1 MDYQKACN
9 TIFTDFEVSIVD
21 QTEESLHL
29 EAGSA
34 ILSLDKFELEYY
46 YKRRSEILNDPETS
60 IFYDGY
66 FEQFVEPKPAKG
78 SHYPFGTHINERLE
92 NSSGNIRVNL
102 SSISNFFILF
112 LIDNNLYNHISG
124 RYPDSFLLS
133 SFMNSE
139 TVPFNKLSNIAYS
152 IKVTAEDSY
161 INSSDKNYLHKI
173 AKSALFNISYSNGKA
188 IVPLEFWDKKDQFFY
203 DSHGRYPEFPV
214 RSYNEE
220 LISYHN
226 LALSSASPIFSYLA
240 LYNIIEYFFISS
252 SEKVLYSLVSDKI
265 ASPTFSIEKRKE
277 LKKLVDTVRK
287 QDQRSNEQKMLEM
300 VLEEYFELDEIKDWI
315 KEYEEKKGAYYS
327 EPNKIFDKEFKVEL
341 KSDKFANSLA
351 RRIYHIRNILVHNK
365 EDLEKTRLI
374 PFGGQEEIISKELPL
389 MYFLSEKIIIKTGS
403 TILT

>member
-1 MDYQKACN
+1 MDFQKACDA
-9 TIFTDFEVSIVD
+9 IFTDFEVSIVGE
-21 QTEESLHL
+21 TEESLHL
-29 EAGSA
+29 EAGRA
-34 ILSLDKFELEYY
+34 ILSLDKLDLEYY
-46 YKRRSEILNDPETS
+46 YQRRSKIVNDPETS
-60 IFYDGY
+60 IFYNGY
-66 FEQFVEPKPAKG
+66 FEQFVEPKLAKG
-78 SHYPFGTHINERLE
+78 SHYPFGTYINERLE
-92 NSSGNIRVNL
+92 NSSGNIRVDL
-102 SSISNFFILF
+102 SQISNFFILF

-133 SFMNSE
+133 GFMSGD
-139 TVPFNKLSNIAYS
+139 TIPFNRLSNIAYS

-161 INSSDKNYLHKI
+161 VNFSDKNYLHKI
-173 AKSALFNISYSNGKA
+173 AKSALFNISYSSGKA

-203 DSHGRYPEFPV
+203 ESHGRYPEFPV
-214 RSYNEE
+214 RNYNEK

-265 ASPTFSIEKRKE
+265 SSPTFSIEKPKE

-300 VLEEYFELDEIKDWI
+300 VLGEYFELNEIKDWI
-315 KEYEEKKGAYYS
+315 KDYEEKKGIHYS
-327 EPNKIFDKEFKVEL
+327 ESNNIFDKQFKVEL
-341 KSDKFANSLA
+341 KSDKFANSIA
-351 RRIYHIRNILVHNK
+351 RRIYHIRNIIVHNK
-365 EDLEKTRLI
+365 EDLKETRLI

-389 MYFLSEKIIIKTGS
+389 MYFISESIIIKTGS